1 MNPTTTPQPKPLASG
16 ACWLMASL
24 PFPIHVD
31 ELPATVQAFLARW
44 IRPNPKSL
52 TRQDW
57 RDLSAVLAGR
67 SLPEARRAALKA
79 KIQ

>member
-1 MNPTTTPQPKPLASG
+1 
-16 ACWLMASL
+16 MAVM
-24 PFPIHVD
+24 PFPINVD
-31 ELPATVQAFLARW
+31 ELPATVKAILGRW
-44 IRPNPKSL
+44 IRPNPKAL

-67 SLPEARRAALKA
+67 AIPDARRKALKA